1 MPNTLIE
8 PDNITPP
15 PHYHEGEPPQI
26 ITSDTARQGPKGP
39 RGLVILI
46 ASLVAIG
53 IAWAIIEAVF
63 RHAA

>member
-1 MPNTLIE
+1 MPNTIIE

-15 PHYHEGEPPQI
+15 PHYHEGERPQI
-26 ITSDTARQGPKGP
+26 ITSDTARQGPKGR

-46 ASLVAIG
+46 ASLVTIG

-63 RHAA
+63 RHAT